1 MKAPTRL
8 QRLATFNA
16 IGEALNAAPT
26 FAEGAPE
33 ALRRL
38 LSRVGLSTGWLF
50 LSNVDEG
57 DTHHGSFRLA
67 ASTGLPPALE
77 RNDLGPLREAGCE
90 CQRLLEHG
98 QLDRGV
104 NMVACS
110 RLRDAA
116 GDTGG
121 LAIHASVPLPG
132 RHGPVGILNLAA
144 PGEKRFDEETLAFL
158 SAVGRQL
165 AVAFERSRLLDERT
179 RHARYT
185 ATLEERQRLAHDM
198 HDSLAQL
205 LFAADLS
212 LNVAAR
218 HPEADRRQAALADAG
233 EAVRAA
239 LGELRSLVE
248 VMRPADLSAGLQ
260 AALERLAQRTRAALR
275 VQLETAAA
283 EPPPEVAEVLYRVAQ
298 EAVHNTLRHADA
310 EHVWLRLS
318 APGPGLRLSIEDDG
332 IGFGTDPAACVGR
345 GFGLAGM
352 RERATAVGGS
362 VQLEHRPGGGARVVV
377 EVPWQPAS

>member
-38 LSRVGLSTGWLF
+38 LSRVDLSTGWLF

-57 DTHHGSFRLA
+57 DTHLGSFRLA
-67 ASTGLPPALE
+67 ASTGLPPALA
-77 RNDLGPLREAGCE
+77 RDDRDPLREAGCE
-90 CQRLLEHG
+90 CQRLLDG
-98 QLDRGV
+98 GSST
-104 NMVACS
+104 AAS
-110 RLRDAA
+110 TWSPAA
-116 GDTGG
+116 GCGMPPGTRAGSRPRQR
-121 LAIHASVPLPG
+121 AAPG

-144 PGEKRFDEETLAFL
+144 PGEKRFDDETLAFL

-179 RHARYT
+179 RHARYA

-218 HPEADRRQAALADAG
+218 HPDAERRQAALRGCGRGGARRAR
-233 EAVRAA
+233 RAA
-239 LGELRSLVE
+239 R
-248 VMRPADLSAGLQ
+248 AGGGD
-260 AALERLAQRTRAALR
+260 APGGSVGRAACR
-275 VQLETAAA
+275 ARAAGAAHPRRASGAPRGRAA
-283 EPPPEVAEVLYRVAQ
+283 EPSPEVAEALYRVAQ
-298 EAVHNTLRHADA
+298 EAVHNALRHGDA
-310 EHVWLRLS
+310 EQPVAAAERL
-318 APGPGLRLSIEDDG
+318 
-332 IGFGTDPAACVGR
+332 AA
-345 GFGLAGM
+345 
-352 RERATAVGGS
+352 RACA
-362 VQLEHRPGGGARVVV
+362 
-377 EVPWQPAS
+377 